1 MKRRCPC
8 CGSNRIIV
16 DPLSGNLVCQDCG
29 CVIEEGLIDDYNP
42 GKKGEEE
49 RYPPKRRV
57 LGKPLPSGGTTSWGM
72 RRIGPT
78 KVLGGDPPDNVKR
91 IADSLPRVISVR
103 SRTKLALAYY
113 IYERSEGN
121 SKTRAIA
128 VASEKTGLSKRS
140 LERIIRRYRPW
151 IEGEIR
157 RVATGWRTASGTR
170 RA

>member
-1 MKRRCPC
+1 MKRMCPC
-8 CGSNRIIV
+8 CGSTRIIV
-16 DPLSGNLVCQDCG
+16 DAQNGSLVCQDCG

-42 GKKGEEE
+42 GRKEEE
-49 RYPPKRRV
+49 EMYPRKRRIV
-57 LGKPLPSGGTTSWGM
+57 GKPLPPGDTSSWGA
-72 RRIGPT
+72 RIINLA
-78 KVLGGDPPDNVKR
+78 KMLGGDPPDNVKR

-128 VASEKTGLSKRS
+128 IASKKTGLSKRS

-157 RVATGWRTASGTR
+157 RVATGWKTASGTQ

>member
-78 KVLGGDPPDNVKR
+78 KVLGGDPPDHVKK
-91 IADSLPRVISVR
+91 IANSLPHVISVR

>member
-1 MKRRCPC
+1 MEQKCPC
-8 CGSNRIIV
+8 CGSTRIIV
-16 DPLSGNLVCQDCG
+16 DPQSGSLVCQDCG

-42 GKKGEEE
+42 GGREAE

-57 LGKPLPSGGTTSWGM
+57 LGKHLPPGDTTSWGV
-72 RRIGPT
+72 RRIGLT
-78 KVLGGDPPDNVKR
+78 KMLGGDPPDYVKR
-91 IADSLPRVISVR
+91 IADSLPHVISVR
-103 SRTKLALAYY
+103 SRTKLAIAYY

-121 SKTRAIA
+121 SKTRAITI
-128 VASEKTGLSKRS
+128 ASERTGLSKRS

-157 RVATGWRTASGTR
+157 RVATGWRTTSETR